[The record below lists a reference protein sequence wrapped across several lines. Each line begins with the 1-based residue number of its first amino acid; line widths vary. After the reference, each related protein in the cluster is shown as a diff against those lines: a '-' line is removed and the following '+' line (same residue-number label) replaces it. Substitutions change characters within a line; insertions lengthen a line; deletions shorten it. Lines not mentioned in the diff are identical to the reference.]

1 MTASPLAVAAGLGDV
16 LQLFRTQPTLT
27 RADVMA
33 QTGLSRSTVNQR
45 LDALLGAALVVPSGE
60 GAPTGGRPA
69 SRFAFNSDRGVL
81 LVADIGASGM
91 RIALCN
97 LRGEVRHEREQD
109 IDVADGPSPVLTAV
123 DSAFRA
129 LLASA
134 GCDPADVHGIGIDVP
149 GPVDFDSGQVVSP
162 PIMSGWDRY
171 DIPAWF
177 TGRYDCP
184 VLVDKDVNAMAVGEH
199 RSVHPHV
206 RQLLMIKAGTGI
218 GAGMIIDGGVYRGAD
233 GAAGDIGHIQLSVVP
248 DRLAGP
254 GPLAGSG
261 LAGSGLAGPG
271 LAGPGLAGPGL
282 AGPGLAGP
290 GLAGPGLAGPG
301 LAGPGLAGPGLA
313 GPGLAGSG
321 LAGSGFAGSG
331 TRSAFGGEGEPVCR
345 CGNTGCVEA
354 YAGGWA
360 LVRDLTEAGRNV
372 RTVSD
377 AVALIRTGDV
387 TAVRLARRAG
397 RILGHAIADSV
408 SLLNPSVV
416 VVGGQLAEIEEQ
428 LFAGIREMVYRRSL
442 PLATRKL
449 TIVATTLGPRSGLV
463 GMALLLADSIFA
475 PPRVETLIARQ

>member
-271 LAGPGLAGPGL
+271 LAGPGLAGPGSQ
-282 AGPGLAGP
+282 APGSQAPGSQAPGSQAPGSQAPGSQAPGSQAPGSQAPGSQAPGSQAPGLRALGLRAPAP
-290 GLAGPGLAGPG
+290 GRPSAAR
-301 LAGPGLAGPGLA
+301 A
-313 GPGLAGSG
+313 S
-321 LAGSGFAGSG
+321 
-331 TRSAFGGEGEPVCR
+331 RSA
-345 CGNTGCVEA
+345 A
-354 YAGGWA
+354 A
-360 LVRDLTEAGRNV
+360 
-372 RTVSD
+372 
-377 AVALIRTGDV
+377 
-387 TAVRLARRAG
+387 
-397 RILGHAIADSV
+397 
-408 SLLNPSVV
+408 
-416 VVGGQLAEIEEQ
+416 
-428 LFAGIREMVYRRSL
+428 
-442 PLATRKL
+442 ATR
-449 TIVATTLGPRSGLV
+449 A
-463 GMALLLADSIFA
+463 A
-475 PPRVETLIARQ
+475 